1 MAAIIR
7 VLTKL
12 NNLNSDDITTDSLLA
27 KELIVAQQTPSVLRI
42 DQSSQKVGILI
53 DNPESDLHVN
63 GNILSTTISLLD
75 GFTSNLLPNTN
86 DLYDLGSFEKE
97 WNSVYANNIITSG
110 DITVGG
116 NLAVNGTLT
125 YINTENLN
133 IGDNIIVLNSG
144 LSSQSLPIINAGI
157 EVNRGQLSNV
167 SFLWDEIND
176 VWTVGNQK
184 ISANTFIGTFSGNF
198 DSNTESTMDDRY
210 VNASGDIML
219 GDLAVSGE
227 FSATS
232 KSFVINHPIKLN
244 YKLKY
249 GSLEGPENGVYIRA
263 TVHGTNEFLLPDYWV
278 KLVDPTTITVNLTS
292 IGMFQPLYVVN
303 KSIEKIIVAANG
315 VEIKDLDFDI
325 IVFAERNDINK
336 LVVEY
341 QEITN

>member
-63 GNILSTTISLLD
+63 GNILTNTISISD
-75 GFTSNLLPNTN
+75 GFISNLLPTTTR
-86 DLYDLGSFEKE
+86 LYDLGSLEKE
-97 WNSVYANNIITSG
+97 WNSIYANNITTSG
-110 DITVGG
+110 DVTIGG

-167 SFLWDEIND
+167 SFLWDEVND
-176 VWTVGNQK
+176 IWTVGNQK
-184 ISANTFIGTFSGNF
+184 ISANTFVGTFSGNF

-210 VNASGDIML
+210 VNASGDIMV

-232 KSFVINHPIKLN
+232 KSFVINHPTKPG
-244 YKLKY
+244 YKLRY

-263 TVHGTNEFLLPDYWV
+263 TVIGTNEFLLPDYWV
-278 KLVDPTTITVNLTS
+278 GLVDPTTITVNLTS
-292 IGMFQPLYVVN
+292 IGIFQPLYIVN

-315 VEIKDLDFDI
+315 IEIKNLHFDI

-341 QEITN
+341 

>member
-12 NNLNSDDITTDSLLA
+12 NNLNSDDITTESLLA
-27 KELIVAQQTPSVLRI
+27 KELIVAQQSPSVLRI
-42 DQSSQKVGILI
+42 DQTSQKVGILI
-53 DNPESDLHVN
+53 DTPQSDLHVN
-63 GNILSTTISLLD
+63 GNILTNTISLSN
-75 GFTSNLLPNTN
+75 GFISNLLPNTTRSYN
-86 DLYDLGSFEKE
+86 LGSSEKE
-97 WNSVYANNIITSG
+97 WNSVYANSVTTSG
-110 DITVGG
+110 DVTIGG

-125 YINTENLN
+125 YINTESLN

-176 VWTVGNQK
+176 IWTAGNQK

-232 KSFVINHPIKLN
+232 KSFVINHPIKPN
-244 YKLKY
+244 YKLRY

-263 TVHGTNEFLLPDYWV
+263 TVKGNNEFLLPDYWIN
-278 KLVDPTTITVNLTS
+278 LVNPFTITVNLTPNG
-292 IGMFQPLYVVN
+292 IFQPLYVVN
-303 KSIEKIIVAANG
+303 KSIEKIVVAANG
-315 VEIKDLDFDI
+315 VEIKDLNFDI